1 MPTNTTHDR
10 AAFLRR
16 VLLADALA
24 SAAMAALLLPAAGAL
39 AGPLGLPAGL
49 LRGAGLLML
58 PWVALTAWLGTRAEP
73 SRPPVWTVVAG
84 NAVWA
89 ADSLLLLLSGWVAP
103 TALGAAFVLAQA
115 AAVAVLAVLQALGQ
129 QRLAE
134 PAAA

>member
-1 MPTNTTHDR
+1 MPTTTMRDR
-10 AAFLRR
+10 TTFLRR

-49 LRGAGLLML
+49 LRGAGLALL

-73 SRPPVWTVVAG
+73 SRPLVWAVVGG
-84 NAVWA
+84 NAIWV
-89 ADSLLLLLSGWVAP
+89 ADSLVLLLSGWVAP
-103 TALGAAFVLAQA
+103 TALGVAFVLAQA
-115 AAVAVLAVLQALGQ
+115 AAVATFAVLQAMGQ

-134 PAAA
+134 TAAA

>member
-1 MPTNTTHDR
+1 
-10 AAFLRR
+10 
-16 VLLADALA
+16 
-24 SAAMAALLLPAAGAL
+24 
-39 AGPLGLPAGL
+39 
-49 LRGAGLLML
+49 
-58 PWVALTAWLGTRAEP
+58 
-73 SRPPVWTVVAG
+73 VVAV

-103 TALGAAFVLAQA
+103 TALGVAFVLAQA